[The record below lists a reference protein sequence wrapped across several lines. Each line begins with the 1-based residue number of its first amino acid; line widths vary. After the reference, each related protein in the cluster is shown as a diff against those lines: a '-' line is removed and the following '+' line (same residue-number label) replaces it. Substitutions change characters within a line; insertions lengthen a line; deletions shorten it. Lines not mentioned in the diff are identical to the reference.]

1 MLMTL
6 SDRITEARQLVQL
19 SKDAAEG
26 DSNDDEIQ
34 ALQDARDALTDLV
47 DRYQAATSAASNIAV
62 GVWVSDLDGVPVV
75 QIDVPDNTGHFRIN
89 VNDGAIWDQATDTP
103 FTPPTS

>member
-1 MLMTL
+1 MTL
-6 SDRITEARQLVQL
+6 SDQVTEALRLVQL
-19 SKDAAEG
+19 SMDAAEG

-47 DRYQAATSAASNIAV
+47 NRYQAAISAASNIVV
-62 GVWVSDLDGVPVV
+62 GIWVSDLDAVPVV
-75 QIDVPDNTGHFRIN
+75 QIDVPDSTGRFRIN

-103 FTPPTS
+103 FTPPES